1 MLKKAFSPRGV
12 DGVDEPAGSS
22 SGVAVDPQ
30 DVKKPKSFF
39 KDKKEKEHEKEQ
51 WGKMRD
57 VACLH
62 GDAAD
67 SGGLHCHDKEL
78 VNKRGL
84 LQDLIKQLTLDMPSN
99 LIKGK
104 NLLTISMPVRIFEPR
119 SFLEKILDTWYE
131 APVHLSN
138 AADASDPV
146 ERMKHVLAWM
156 ISGFSRSFGNWQ
168 KPFNPLLGE
177 TWEGSMEDGTTIWC
191 EQVSH
196 HPPISSFVGRGPQ
209 GKFTIYGV
217 SEPTVSFKGNAVKT
231 KPLGRKYV
239 RFSDG
244 GCIEMT
250 YPTYFVKNIVFGTPK
265 GEIEGCASLVDM
277 QNGLICEFDISP
289 KGKPRSVP
297 SDVLQGTIR
306 KAVFVSDEDK
316 EAAAS
321 QASKKRFYW
330 SFKKEKMTDVPE
342 GHPPVKQA
350 FGHSRKSA
358 HKEVPCV
365 EQYGDI
371 IAEFS
376 GSWLSHIDFDSER
389 FWTLNQC
396 KSYRAIP
403 SEKPLPSDSRFRKDL
418 QLLKEGSGSKGDMGV
433 VIGPP

>member
-1 MLKKAFSPRGV
+1 
-12 DGVDEPAGSS
+12 
-22 SGVAVDPQ
+22 
-30 DVKKPKSFF
+30 
-39 KDKKEKEHEKEQ
+39 
-51 WGKMRD
+51 
-57 VACLH
+57 
-62 GDAAD
+62 
-67 SGGLHCHDKEL
+67 
-78 VNKRGL
+78 
-84 LQDLIKQLTLDMPSN
+84 
-99 LIKGK
+99 
-104 NLLTISMPVRIFEPR
+104 
-119 SFLEKILDTWYE
+119 
-131 APVHLSN
+131 
-138 AADASDPV
+138 
-146 ERMKHVLAWM
+146 
-156 ISGFSRSFGNWQ
+156 
-168 KPFNPLLGE
+168 
-177 TWEGSMEDGTTIWC
+177 
-191 EQVSH
+191 
-196 HPPISSFVGRGPQ
+196 
-209 GKFTIYGV
+209 
-217 SEPTVSFKGNAVKT
+217 
-231 KPLGRKYV
+231 
-239 RFSDG
+239 
-244 GCIEMT
+244 MT

-277 QNGLICEFDISP
+277 QNGLICEFDIRWGQLRDPTEAVLRSRFRKAEFCGVLAVLKASP
-289 KGKPRSVP
+289 
-297 SDVLQGTIR
+297 GTIR

-418 QLLKEGSGSKGDMGV
+418 QLLKEGSGSKGDMGTRV
-433 VIGPP
+433 RRPTRAAVPRAAGTEPQTVRRPRDRRDGPPPARGLGLSVKPLEASDWGTSRPCGGPRWARRAAGAGSSLLPGRGGSKGYIEWYAMSGVRGPASVAWEHARDAITNALAAAAPRMGVRGVYK